1 MATSTSSGTLQAAT
15 TIAKTTETLVG
26 AEIGCAGYDWITLFF
41 AYVKGDETGLYIVPY
56 VMSATGG
63 TAYKHI
69 LWSETAG
76 VYSAEQVKY
85 TATASLTGSVTLSVK
100 GIEFIKFM
108 QGGSNNDGTPTGTLA
123 ASYSMSK
130 E

>member
-1 MATSTSSGTLQAAT
+1 MSISTASGLLQAAT
-15 TIAKTTETLVG
+15 TIAKTTETLIG
-26 AEIGCAGYDWITLFF
+26 AEIGCAGYDYITIFF
-41 AYVKGDETGLYIVPY
+41 AYVKGDETGLFIVPY
-56 VMSATGG
+56 VMSEAGG

-69 LWSETAG
+69 LWSEAAG

-85 TATASLTGSVTLSVK
+85 TAIASLTGSVTLSVK

-130 E
+130 